1 MKGNSACDE
10 FAAATRAASTSK
22 QVGALP
28 LMGSKAKSA
37 NAIAV
42 PAPCRRH
49 GMDSKRDL
57 SLSGCKVNCKVVKLH
72 AVTACRRRSTRCHS
86 VHADS
91 VLSARD
97 SVVDPMHACIS
108 LHIHG
113 EGHLNLHRPCVARG
127 NQGSVPCRE
136 EVVAVMP
143 RPRPRGRASGHL
155 YRPMARTPQRPKREA
170 PRGLARTAARA
181 RHPRAR
187 L

>member
-91 VLSARD
+91 VLSNCTDGAGCA
-97 SVVDPMHACIS
+97 HACRSSSCRRRFESGLRYEIS
-108 LHIHG
+108 ANRRLVCSVHVYDG
-113 EGHLNLHRPCVARG
+113 
-127 NQGSVPCRE
+127 QGSLTSFR
-136 EVVAVMP
+136 
-143 RPRPRGRASGHL
+143 
-155 YRPMARTPQRPKREA
+155 
-170 PRGLARTAARA
+170 
-181 RHPRAR
+181 
-187 L
+187 